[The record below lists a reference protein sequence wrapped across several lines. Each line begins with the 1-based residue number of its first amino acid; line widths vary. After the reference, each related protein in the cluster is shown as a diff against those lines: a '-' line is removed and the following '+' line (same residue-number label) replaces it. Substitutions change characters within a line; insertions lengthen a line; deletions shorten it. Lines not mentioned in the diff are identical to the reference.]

1 MMFLTEASAVG
12 ATEVTGVLDVLG
24 SVFTFLISKIGDLVS
39 VIMSQPLLLIPI
51 GITVGYVIIRFFRS
65 IFKLA

>member
-1 MMFLTEASAVG
+1 MYFLEGTTAVG
-12 ATEVTGVLDVLG
+12 ATDVTGVLEVLG
-24 SVFTFLISKIGDLVS
+24 SVFEFLISKIGDLVS

-65 IFKLA
+65 LFKLA

>member
-1 MMFLTEASAVG
+1 MMYFAEVAASTSAD
-12 ATEVTGVLDVLG
+12 VTGVLEVLG
-24 SVFTFLISKIGDLVS
+24 SVFTFLVSKIGDLVS
-39 VIMSQPLLLIPI
+39 VIMAQPLLLIPI